1 MELFLENFTE
11 FKMQLIKEVNSI
23 TRNLNNNNNK
33 VNNDNNNKVLI
44 TSTKYYENY
53 KKYFNILLTYN
64 GIKVFCIFLFL
75 RGSYGINI
83 SYISHCIIVCVAVK

>member
-1 MELFLENFTE
+1 MGLFLENFTE
-11 FKMQLIKEVNSI
+11 FKMQLIKEVNSM
-23 TRNLNNNNNK
+23 TRNLNNSNNNNK

-64 GIKVFCIFLFL
+64 GIKVFCIFF
-75 RGSYGINI
+75 YF
-83 SYISHCIIVCVAVK
+83 CVAVMGSIYLTFLIV